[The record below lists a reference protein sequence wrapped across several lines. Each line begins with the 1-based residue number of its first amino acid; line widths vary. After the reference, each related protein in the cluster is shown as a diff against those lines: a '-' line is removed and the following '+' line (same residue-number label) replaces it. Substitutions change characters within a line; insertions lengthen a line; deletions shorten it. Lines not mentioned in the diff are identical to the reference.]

1 MMVNDPYHKSARN
14 YDKYVEPFN
23 TIVRQIGLRMYP
35 PQEGMRVLDVGCG
48 TGTNLSLYHPVGCE
62 VFGIDLSPAMV
73 EMARKKLRDKA
84 EIILGDA
91 SYMPYEDNFFDLVT
105 TMMTLHEMPDQIRS
119 TVISEMIRV
128 SKPKGHILVTD
139 FHPGPIR
146 FPKGWMYKSIAL
158 VFEIAAGREH
168 FKNYRQ
174 FLANGGLLGL
184 ITGYRLNV
192 EKKKIVSGGNLGLFL
207 LSIGSVE

>member
-1 MMVNDPYHKSARN
+1 MVNDPYHKSARS

-35 PQEGMRVLDVGCG
+35 PRKGMRVLDVGCG
-48 TGTNLSLYHPVGCE
+48 TGTNLSLYLPAGCE

-73 EMARKKLRDKA
+73 EIASKKLGDRA
-84 EIILGDA
+84 EILLGNA
-91 SYMPYEDNFFDLVT
+91 SQMPYEDNFYDLVT
-105 TMMTLHEMPDQIRS
+105 IMMTLHEMPDQDRF
-119 TVISEMIRV
+119 TVMSEMVRIL
-128 SKPKGHILVTD
+128 KPNGQILVTD

-174 FLANGGLLGL
+174 FLANGGFSEL
-184 ITGYRLNV
+184 IKGSRLHV

-207 LSIGSVE
+207 LSPASAQ

>member
-1 MMVNDPYHKSARN
+1 MVNDPYHKSARI

-23 TIVRQIGLRMYP
+23 TVVRQIGLRMYP

-48 TGTNLSLYHPVGCE
+48 TGTNLSLHHPAGCE
-62 VFGIDLSPAMV
+62 VFGIDLSPAMA
-73 EMARKKLRDKA
+73 EMARKKLGDRA
-84 EIILGDA
+84 EILLGDA
-91 SYMPYEDNFFDLVT
+91 SHMPYEDNFFDLVT
-105 TMMTLHEMPDQIRS
+105 TMMTLHEMPDLIRS
-119 TVISEMIRV
+119 KVMSEMIRV
-128 SKPKGHILVTD
+128 LKPNGHMLITD

-168 FKNYRQ
+168 FKNYRH
-174 FLANGGLLGL
+174 FLANGGLPSL
-184 ITGYRLNV
+184 IIGNRLNL

>member
-1 MMVNDPYHKSARN
+1 MVNDPYHKSARN

-23 TIVRQIGLRMYP
+23 TVVRQIGLRMYP

-48 TGTNLSLYHPVGCE
+48 TGTNRSLHHPAGCE
-62 VFGIDLSPAMV
+62 VFGIDLSPAMA
-73 EMARKKLRDKA
+73 EMARKKLGDRA
-84 EIILGDA
+84 EILLGDA
-91 SYMPYEDNFFDLVT
+91 SHMPYEDNFFDLVT
-105 TMMTLHEMPDQIRS
+105 TMMTLHEMPDLIRS
-119 TVISEMIRV
+119 KVMSEMIRV
-128 SKPKGHILVTD
+128 LKPNGHMLITD

-168 FKNYRQ
+168 FKNYRH
-174 FLANGGLLGL
+174 FLANGGLPSL
-184 ITGYRLNV
+184 IIGNRLNL

>member
-1 MMVNDPYHKSARN
+1 MVNDPYHKSARN

-23 TIVRQIGLRMYP
+23 TVVRQIGLRMYP

-48 TGTNLSLYHPVGCE
+48 TGTNLSLHHPAGCE
-62 VFGIDLSPAMV
+62 VFGIDLSPEMA
-73 EMARKKLRDKA
+73 EMARKKLGDRA
-84 EIILGDA
+84 EILLGDA
-91 SYMPYEDNFFDLVT
+91 SHMPYEDNFFDLVT
-105 TMMTLHEMPDQIRS
+105 TMMTLHEMPDLIRS
-119 TVISEMIRV
+119 KVMSEMIRV
-128 SKPKGHILVTD
+128 LKPNGHMLITD

-168 FKNYRQ
+168 FKNYRH
-174 FLANGGLLGL
+174 FLANGGLPSL
-184 ITGYRLNV
+184 IIGNRLNL

>member
-1 MMVNDPYHKSARN
+1 MVNDPYHKSARS
-14 YDKYVEPFN
+14 YDKYIEPF
-23 TIVRQIGLRMYP
+23 TATVRQIGLRMYP
-35 PQEGMRVLDVGCG
+35 PREGMRVLDIGCG
-48 TGTNLSLYHPVGCE
+48 TGTNLSFYHPAGCE

-73 EMARKKLRDKA
+73 EMARKKLGDRA
-84 EIILGDA
+84 EILLGDA
-91 SYMPYEDNFFDLVT
+91 SQMPYVDNLYDLVT
-105 TMMTLHEMPDQIRS
+105 TVMTLHEMPDQIRS

-128 SKPKGHILVTD
+128 LKPNGYILITD

-168 FKNYRQ
+168 FKNYRH
-174 FLANGGLLGL
+174 FIANGGLPSL
-184 ITGYRLNV
+184 INGNRLYL

-207 LSIGSVE
+207 LRANSAE

>member
-1 MMVNDPYHKSARN
+1 MVNDPYHKSARN

-23 TIVRQIGLRMYP
+23 TVVRQIGLRMYP

-48 TGTNLSLYHPVGCE
+48 TGTNLSLHHPAGCE
-62 VFGIDLSPAMV
+62 VFGIDLSPAMA
-73 EMARKKLRDKA
+73 EMARKKLGDRA
-84 EIILGDA
+84 EILLGDA
-91 SYMPYEDNFFDLVT
+91 SHMPYEDNFFDLVT
-105 TMMTLHEMPDQIRS
+105 TMMTLHEMPDLIRS
-119 TVISEMIRV
+119 KVMSEMIRV
-128 SKPKGHILVTD
+128 LKPNGHMLITD

-168 FKNYRQ
+168 FKNYRH
-174 FLANGGLLGL
+174 FLANGGLPIL
-184 ITGYRLNV
+184 IIGNRLNL